1 MTTQQHDLDGLK
13 ALVTGATSGLG
24 RAIAFQLAR
33 DGAEVTVHGRDAGRG
48 VQTVEEI
55 QLQGGRAHFVAADLA
70 DAASIARFAKEV
82 GDIDIL
88 VNNAGFSVWGPTETF
103 ALASF
108 DAMFAANVRAPFFLV
123 AAFAPG
129 MVARGTGSIINI
141 SSMAGRLGLAGGAAY
156 GATKA
161 ALASFTQAWAA
172 EYSPRGIRV
181 NAVAPGPIYTR
192 PEARDLFDSLGAA
205 TAMKRAADPPEIAEV
220 VAFLASPRAS
230 YMTGA
235 IVGRRWRPNR
245 DLAIG
250 RHLMS
255 QNTEARNKAIVLE
268 AFDILF
274 NKRDYG
280 AAARFWSPNYVQQ
293 QRTLSPVATVCSI

>member
-1 MTTQQHDLDGLK
+1 MTTIQQRDLHGLK

-24 RAIAFQLAR
+24 RAIALQLAR
-33 DGAEVTVHGRDAGRG
+33 DGADVTVHGRDATRG
-48 VQTVEEI
+48 VETVEEI
-55 QLQGGRAHFVAADLA
+55 QLQGGSVHFVGADLN
-70 DAASIARFAKEV
+70 DAASVTRLAKEV

-88 VNNAGFSVWGPTETF
+88 VNNAGFAVWGPTETF
-103 ALASF
+103 EITSF

-161 ALASFTQAWAA
+161 ALVSFTQAWAA
-172 EYSPRGIRV
+172 EYSPRGVRV

-192 PEARDLFDSLGAA
+192 PEARELFDSLGAT
-205 TAMKRAADPPEIAEV
+205 TAMKRAANPAEIAEV

-235 IVGRRWRPNR
+235 IVAVDGGRT
-245 DLAIG
+245 AI
-250 RHLMS
+250 
-255 QNTEARNKAIVLE
+255 
-268 AFDILF
+268 
-274 NKRDYG
+274 
-280 AAARFWSPNYVQQ
+280 
-293 QRTLSPVATVCSI
+293 

>member
-1 MTTQQHDLDGLK
+1 MTTQPRDLHGLN

-24 RAIAFQLAR
+24 RAIAMQLAR
-33 DGAEVTVHGRDAGRG
+33 DGADVTVHGRDAARG
-48 VQTVEEI
+48 AQTVWEI
-55 QLQGGRAHFVAADLA
+55 ELQGGRAHFVAADLN
-70 DAASIARFAKEV
+70 DAPSVTRLAKEV
-82 GDIDIL
+82 GDIDVL
-88 VNNAGFSVWGPTETF
+88 VNNAGFAVWGPTETF
-103 ALASF
+103 EIASF
-108 DAMFAANVRAPFFLV
+108 DAMFAANVRAAFVLV

-172 EYSPRGIRV
+172 EYSPRGVRV

-192 PEARDLFDSLGAA
+192 PEARELFDSLGAA
-205 TAMKRAADPPEIAEV
+205 TAMKRAADPAEIAEV

-235 IVGRRWRPNR
+235 IVAVDGGRT
-245 DLAIG
+245 AI
-250 RHLMS
+250 
-255 QNTEARNKAIVLE
+255 
-268 AFDILF
+268 
-274 NKRDYG
+274 
-280 AAARFWSPNYVQQ
+280 
-293 QRTLSPVATVCSI
+293 

>member
-1 MTTQQHDLDGLK
+1 MASTHHRNLVGLK

-24 RAIAFQLAR
+24 RAIAVQLAR
-33 DGAEVTVHGRDAGRG
+33 DGAEVTVHGRDAARG
-48 VQTVEEI
+48 VQAVDEI
-55 QLQGGRAHFVAADLA
+55 QSQRGRAHFVAADLN
-70 DAASIARFAKEV
+70 DAASVTRLAKEV

-88 VNNAGFSVWGPTETF
+88 VNNAGFAVWGPTETF
-103 ALASF
+103 EIASF

-123 AAFAPG
+123 SVFAPA
-129 MVARGTGSIINI
+129 MLARGAGSIINI

-172 EYSPRGIRV
+172 EYSSRGIRV

-192 PEARDLFDSLGAA
+192 PEARELFDSLGAA
-205 TAMKRAADPPEIAEV
+205 TAMKRAAEPEEIAEV

-235 IVGRRWRPNR
+235 IVAVDGGRT
-245 DLAIG
+245 AI
-250 RHLMS
+250 
-255 QNTEARNKAIVLE
+255 
-268 AFDILF
+268 
-274 NKRDYG
+274 
-280 AAARFWSPNYVQQ
+280 
-293 QRTLSPVATVCSI
+293 